1 MNNHGQ
7 KETFMIELEFS
18 YADCRFVETIE
29 DGSEVVDW
37 SDLGHAINYS
47 ARVYQEEE
55 ERIEAC
61 MA

>member
-18 YADCRFVETIE
+18 YDGCKFVETIDNE
-29 DGSEVVDW
+29 SDVVDW
-37 SDLGHAINYS
+37 SDLGHPINWS
-47 ARVYQEEE
+47 MHVYQEEE
-55 ERIEAC
+55 DRIEAC

>member
-1 MNNHGQ
+1 
-7 KETFMIELEFS
+7 MIELEFS
-18 YADCRFVETIE
+18 YEDCKFIETI
-29 DGSEVVDW
+29 DNTDDDVVDW

-47 ARVYQEEE
+47 VSVYQEEE

>member
-1 MNNHGQ
+1 M
-7 KETFMIELEFS
+7 ELEFS
-18 YADCRFVETIE
+18 YDGCKFIETI
-29 DGSEVVDW
+29 DNTDDVVDW

-47 ARVYQEEE
+47 VSVYQEEE

>member
-1 MNNHGQ
+1 
-7 KETFMIELEFS
+7 MIELEFS
-18 YADCRFVETIE
+18 YDECRFVETIE
-29 DGSEVVDW
+29 DDSEIVDW